1 MKLMLVLIA
10 AFSLIAGTSVW
21 AGGPTVSVDW
31 SLDKGTNRHAV
42 AITIKNLSDQELKIQ
57 HPGNRLALAFIVMDD
72 NGNVLTPEGVAKVD
86 PRRQDISLKVA
97 ETYEYAES
105 QWVKLAE
112 EKGLSLP
119 FLTGT
124 GLFAYKLT
132 EGKSYRVTVIYRPH
146 AEGEGIASAEKVV
159 TFK

>member
-1 MKLMLVLIA
+1 MA

-21 AGGPTVSVDW
+21 ADAPTVSVDW
-31 SLDKGTNRHAV
+31 SLDKGTNRHVV

-57 HPGNRLALAFIVMDD
+57 HPANRLALAFIVMDD

-105 QWVKLAE
+105 QWEKLAE
-112 EKGLSLP
+112 EKGLRLP

-124 GLFAYKLT
+124 GLFAYKLK
-132 EGKSYRVTVIYRPH
+132 EGKNYRLTVIYRPN
-146 AEGEGIASAEKVV
+146 AEGEGIASAEKVL